1 MIEIDL
7 RARKASGLCQE
18 TEMCLIFDEGIE
30 IRHRQ
35 SGMFMLDSTADEW
48 KSVRVP
54 KRYKDVITREHA
66 QELLAL
72 EGLKYTGDLEQ
83 LDGYSFT
90 LVVKGDGAER
100 VFDGVE
106 LDMEMNE
113 LTFALSE
120 WIMNLAEK
128 S

>member
-1 MIEIDL
+1 MIEINL
-7 RARKASGLCQE
+7 RASTVLRGFSE
-18 TEMCLIFDEGIE
+18 IEMCLTFDENIE
-30 IRHRQ
+30 IRYRQ
-35 SGMFMLDSTADEW
+35 SGMIMLDSAEGW

-54 KRYKDVITREHA
+54 KRYKDVVTREQA

-72 EGLKYTGDLEQ
+72 DELRYTGDLLQ

-90 LVVKGDGAER
+90 LVVKDESAER
-100 VFDGVE
+100 IFEANE

-120 WIMNLAEK
+120 WMMNLAEK

>member
-1 MIEIDL
+1 MIEINL

-18 TEMCLIFDEGIE
+18 TEMRLTFDEGIE
-30 IRHRQ
+30 ILYKQ
-35 SGMFMLDSTADEW
+35 NGMMMLDPTEEW
-48 KSVRVP
+48 KSLRVP
-54 KRYKDVITREHA
+54 KRYKDVITRERA
-66 QELLAL
+66 LELLAL
-72 EGLKYTGDLEQ
+72 EELKYAGDLEQ

-90 LVVKGDGAER
+90 LVVKGDDVER
-100 VFDGVE
+100 EFDGNE

>member
-7 RARKASGLCQE
+7 RARKAGLLCSD
-18 TEMCLIFDEGIE
+18 TELRLTFDEGIE
-30 IRHRQ
+30 ILYKQ
-35 SGMFMLDSTADEW
+35 NGMMMLDPTEEW
-48 KSVRVP
+48 KSLRVP

-72 EGLKYTGDLEQ
+72 EELKYAGDLEQ

-90 LVVKGDGAER
+90 LVVKEDGAER
-100 VFDGVE
+100 VFDGDE

>member
-7 RARKASGLCQE
+7 RARKAGLLCSD
-18 TEMCLIFDEGIE
+18 TELRLTFDEGIE
-30 IRHRQ
+30 ILYKQ
-35 SGMFMLDSTADEW
+35 NGMMMLDPTEEW

-54 KRYKDVITREHA
+54 KRYKDVITRERA
-66 QELLAL
+66 LELLAL
-72 EGLKYTGDLEQ
+72 EELKYAGDLEQ

-100 VFDGVE
+100 VFDGDE

>member
-7 RARKASGLCQE
+7 RARKAGLLCSD
-18 TEMCLIFDEGIE
+18 TELRLTFDEGIE
-30 IRHRQ
+30 ILYKQ
-35 SGMFMLDSTADEW
+35 NGMMMLDPTEEW
-48 KSVRVP
+48 KSLRVP

-72 EGLKYTGDLEQ
+72 EELKYTGDLEQ

-90 LVVKGDGAER
+90 LVVKEDGAER
-100 VFDGVE
+100 EFDGNE

>member
-7 RARKASGLCQE
+7 RARKAGLLCSE
-18 TEMCLIFDEGIE
+18 TELRLTFDEGIE
-30 IRHRQ
+30 ILYKQ
-35 SGMFMLDSTADEW
+35 NGMMMLDPTEEW

-72 EGLKYTGDLEQ
+72 EELKYTGDLEQ

-90 LVVKGDGAER
+90 LVVKEDGAER
-100 VFDGVE
+100 VFDGDE

>member
-18 TEMCLIFDEGIE
+18 TEMCLTFDEGIE

-54 KRYKDVITREHA
+54 KRYKDIITREHA

-72 EGLKYTGDLEQ
+72 EELKYAGDLEQ

-100 VFDGVE
+100 VFDGDE

>member
-1 MIEIDL
+1 
-7 RARKASGLCQE
+7 
-18 TEMCLIFDEGIE
+18 MCLTFDENIE
-30 IRHRQ
+30 IRYRQ
-35 SGMFMLDSTADEW
+35 SGMIMLDSAEGW

-54 KRYKDVITREHA
+54 KRYKDVVTREQA

-72 EGLKYTGDLEQ
+72 DELRYTGDLLQ

-90 LVVKGDGAER
+90 LVVKDESAER
-100 VFDGVE
+100 IFEANE

-120 WIMNLAEK
+120 WMMNLAEK